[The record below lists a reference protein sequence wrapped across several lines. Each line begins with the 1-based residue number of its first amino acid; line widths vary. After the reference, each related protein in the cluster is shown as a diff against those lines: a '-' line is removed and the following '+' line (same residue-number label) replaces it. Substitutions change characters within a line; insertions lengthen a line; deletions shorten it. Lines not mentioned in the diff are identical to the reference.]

1 MNVLVAILAGVVPML
16 IYAFFLYWM
25 DRYEKEPLGLLSGTF
40 LWGVM
45 PAATLSLITQLIFG
59 FPLMLLDRSGL
70 LAEVIGAVFI
80 APVTEEF
87 FKGLAVLAVFLLWHN
102 EFDSVFDGII
112 YGGMVGFGFAAIE
125 NVLYFLEADT
135 SLILVRAV
143 LFGLNHA
150 FFTSLTGIGFGIA
163 RHARHVLVRWLAPLG
178 GLVAAMVAHGLH
190 NTIVTFAAEAPAL
203 CLLAI
208 LADWGGVLFVFVV
221 MLLAIRRE
229 RQWIVDELREEVA
242 LQTLSEGQYALVS
255 SPVRRLGARLNALFL
270 GGPLAYWRAGRY
282 FQMLTELAYKKH
294 AHHRRGEAGASLSL
308 IGKMRTEV
316 RALSAELAD
325 LA

>member
-1 MNVLVAILAGVVPML
+1 MNVLIATLAGIVPML
-16 IYAFFLYWM
+16 VYALLLYWM
-25 DRYEKEPLGLLSGTF
+25 DRYEKEPLSLVGGVF

-45 PAATLSLITQLIFG
+45 PAAIFSLITQLIFG
-59 FPLMLLDRSGL
+59 FPLTLLDQSGL
-70 LAEVIGAVFI
+70 LAEVVGAIFI

-87 FKGLAVLAVFLLWHN
+87 FKGLAVLAVFLLWRN
-102 EFDSVFDGII
+102 EFDSIFDGII

-125 NVLYFLEADT
+125 NVLYFLDADF
-135 SLILVRAV
+135 SLIFARTV

-163 RHARHVLVRWLAPLG
+163 RHARKALVRWLAPLG
-178 GLVAAMVAHGLH
+178 GLIAAMTAHGLH
-190 NTIVTFAAEAPAL
+190 NAIVTFAAEAPVL

-242 LQTLSEGQYALVS
+242 LQTLSENQYALVS
-255 SPVRRLGARLNALFL
+255 SPIRRMGARLNALFS
-270 GGPLAYWRAGRY
+270 GGPQAYWRAGRY

-294 AHHRRGEAGASLSL
+294 AYQRRGEAGASLSL
-308 IGKMRTEV
+308 IDALRVKT